1 MSRSH
6 WIASLWPGF
15 TRAWVFGKWE
25 GVLLAALFA
34 GALNT
39 ALLSTFIPSETI
51 TTSERRPNTALVG
64 SAWVLVLGF
73 WTVGMWWR
81 AHDLPRLRVTNQNTA
96 NRDDSQLVEAQT
108 NYLKGHWIEAESIVV
123 QMLAKDSADIEARLL
138 LASVQRRTLR
148 TAAAQR
154 TLMELQSH
162 PAATKWQLEIECEL
176 ELLAEAT
183 ALPKAA

>member
-1 MSRSH
+1 MSLSH

-34 GALNT
+34 AALNS
-39 ALLSTFIPSETI
+39 ALLTTFVPRETI
-51 TTSERRPNTALVG
+51 QNTALVG

-73 WTVGMWWR
+73 WTVGIWWR
-81 AHDLPRLRVTNQNTA
+81 AHDLSRLRVKHHNQS
-96 NRDDSQLVEAQT
+96 NRDDSLLIEAQQ

-123 QMLAKDSADIEARLL
+123 QMLTQDSADIEARLL
-138 LASVQRRTLR
+138 LASVQRRTRR
-148 TAAAQR
+148 TAKAHR
-154 TLMELQSH
+154 TLVELQSH
-162 PAATKWQLEIECEL
+162 PAAAKWQLEIASEL
-176 ELLAEAT
+176 EQLADAT